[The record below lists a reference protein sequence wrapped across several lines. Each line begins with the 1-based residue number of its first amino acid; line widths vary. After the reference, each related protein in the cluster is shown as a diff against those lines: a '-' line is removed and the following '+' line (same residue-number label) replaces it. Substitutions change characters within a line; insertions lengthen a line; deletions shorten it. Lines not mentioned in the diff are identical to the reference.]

1 MTRQTYTDGQQNKLK
16 LQEKTH
22 KHKTAWQTI
31 KKGESNK
38 NPPPKKKKKKPP
50 TNKQTNTPN
59 KPTNTNKIQD
69 ETRRDETRRDETKNK
84 TIQQLQ

>member
-22 KHKTAWQTI
+22 KHKAAWQTN

-38 NPPPKKKKKKPP
+38 NKQ
-50 TNKQTNTPN
+50 TNKQNQ
-59 KPTNTNKIQD
+59 IQVYLKMYD
-69 ETRRDETRRDETKNK
+69 P
-84 TIQQLQ
+84 QLTFKLN